1 MSEQDKYL
9 HGEPAVSGEAQKLH
23 GPTQQNAP
31 SAPRIEDGKPQ
42 NAPTATRIEDGKP
55 QHTPTAARIE
65 DGKPQHTP
73 TAERIEDGTPQ
84 NRSPRPKKP
93 EKLVGV
99 KPIKEAKHSNREQAK
114 RRRSHPLSMNLF
126 FALIIV
132 AELTLIIGSSS
143 GVMNIVRST
152 IDEEKYI
159 PDMLWLGA
167 ICVAI
172 GAATILFLIRF
183 FSSPIFT
190 LGNAVNKVADG
201 DFSVRLNEK
210 KGFAEIR
217 RINSNFNKMVEE
229 LSATEI
235 LQTDFVSN
243 VSHEFKTPITAIEG
257 YATLLGGSEGT
268 TPEQAEYIEKI
279 LFNTRRLSALVG
291 NILLLSKVDNQ
302 TIPNKKTVFRL
313 DEQVRQALLS
323 HETAWTEKDVEL
335 DVELDEV
342 NYFGNEPLLFHVWSN
357 LIGNAI
363 KFGPKFGKVAI
374 SLKENEKEVLFSVSD
389 EGEGVSDEAKK
400 HIFDRFYQ
408 TDSSHK
414 SEGNGLGLA
423 LVKQIVKLEGG
434 SVCVS
439 DAELGGAKFTVTL
452 QKTSSAS

>member
-1 MSEQDKYL
+1 MSEQEFNSLQADTEGAKRN
-9 HGEPAVSGEAQKLH
+9 GTEA
-23 GPTQQNAP
+23 P
-31 SAPRIEDGKPQ
+31 E
-42 NAPTATRIEDGKP
+42 TAIIKHKET
-55 QHTPTAARIE
+55 
-65 DGKPQHTP
+65 
-73 TAERIEDGTPQ
+73 
-84 NRSPRPKKP
+84 KK
-93 EKLVGV
+93 VISV
-99 KPIKEAKHSNREQAK
+99 KPLKRARNAKEERTKPH
-114 RRRSHPLSMNLF
+114 RSHPISMNLF
-126 FALIIV
+126 FALIIL
-132 AELTLIIGSSS
+132 AELALIMGSSS
-143 GVMNIVRST
+143 GLMNIVRST
-152 IDEEKYI
+152 VDEEKFI
-159 PDMLWLGA
+159 PDILWLGT

-172 GAATILFLIRF
+172 GLATILFLIRF

-229 LSATEI
+229 LNATEI

-268 TPEQAEYIEKI
+268 TPEQAEYIDKI

-302 TIPNKKTVFRL
+302 TIPNKKTSFRL
-313 DEQVRQALLS
+313 DEQIRQALLA
-323 HETAWTEKDVEL
+323 HETEWTEKESDL
-335 DVELDEV
+335 DVDLDETT
-342 NYFGNEPLLFHVWSN
+342 YFGNEPLLFHVWSN

-363 KFGPKFGKVAI
+363 KFGPMGGKI
-374 SLKENEKEVLFSVSD
+374 LITLRDDGKKMTFSVSD

-408 TDSSHK
+408 TDNSHK

-423 LVKQIVKLEGG
+423 LVKQIVRLEGG
-434 SVCVS
+434 AVSVS
-439 DAELGGAKFTVTL
+439 DAEIGGAKFTVTL
-452 QKTSSAS
+452 KKTLPEA

>member
-1 MSEQDKYL
+1 MSEQEKL
-9 HGEPAVSGEAQKLH
+9 PISEPSSAAEAEGAKSANIGESNH
-23 GPTQQNAP
+23 
-31 SAPRIEDGKPQ
+31 S
-42 NAPTATRIEDGKP
+42 
-55 QHTPTAARIE
+55 
-65 DGKPQHTP
+65 
-73 TAERIEDGTPQ
+73 
-84 NRSPRPKKP
+84 RPHRAKP

-99 KPIKEAKHSNREQAK
+99 KPIKEAKHNGREHPK
-114 RRRSHPLSMNLF
+114 HRRSHPISMNLF
-126 FALIIV
+126 FALIIL

-143 GVMNIVRST
+143 GVLNIVRST
-152 IDEEKYI
+152 VDEGRYM
-159 PDMLWLGA
+159 PDTLWLGV
-167 ICVAI
+167 ICVTI

-201 DFSVRLNEK
+201 DFTVRLNEK
-210 KGFAEIR
+210 KGFSEIR

-229 LSATEI
+229 LGATEI

-302 TIPNKKTVFRL
+302 TIPNKKSSFRL

-323 HETAWTEKDVEL
+323 HESAWTEKDVEL

-342 NYFGNEPLLFHVWSN
+342 SYFGNEPLLFHVWSN

-363 KFGPKFGKVAI
+363 KFGPKCGKI
-374 SLKENEKEVLFSVSD
+374 IITLKENEKDVVFSVSD
-389 EGEGVSDEAKK
+389 EGEGVSDEDKK

-408 TDSSHK
+408 TDNSHK

-423 LVKQIVKLEGG
+423 LVKQIVKLECG
-434 SVCVS
+434 SVFVS
-439 DAELGGAKFTVTL
+439 DAEIGGAKFTVKL
-452 QKTSSAS
+452 PKASAQKA

>member
-1 MSEQDKYL
+1 MNDSELNIRTNTDL
-9 HGEPAVSGEAQKLH
+9 TSV
-23 GPTQQNAP
+23 N
-31 SAPRIEDGKPQ
+31 
-42 NAPTATRIEDGKP
+42 TATQSGSSNSL
-55 QHTPTAARIE
+55 
-65 DGKPQHTP
+65 
-73 TAERIEDGTPQ
+73 GTQ
-84 NRSPRPKKP
+84 DNAKEKADKTRHATHPKSG
-93 EKLVGV
+93 EKLVSV
-99 KPIKEAKHSNREQAK
+99 RPIEQAK
-114 RRRSHPLSMNLF
+114 RGSDKKQTGRHRPHPISMNLF
-126 FALIIV
+126 FAIIIL
-132 AELTLIIGSSS
+132 AELTLILGSSS
-143 GVMNIVRST
+143 GVLNIVRST
-152 IDEEKYI
+152 VDEGKLL
-159 PDMLWLGA
+159 PDILWL
-167 ICVAI
+167 
-172 GAATILFLIRF
+172 ATICITVGFATIMFLIRF

-257 YATLLGGSEGT
+257 YATLLCGSEGT
-268 TPEQAEYIEKI
+268 TPEQAEYIDKI
-279 LFNTRRLSALVG
+279 LFNTRRLSSLVG

-323 HETAWTEKDVEL
+323 HEAGWTEKDSEL

-357 LIGNAI
+357 LIGNAV
-363 KFGPKFGKVAI
+363 KFGPVGGKI
-374 SLKENEKEVLFSVSD
+374 IITLTENRDEVIFSVSD

-423 LVKQIVKLEGG
+423 LVRQIVKLEGG
-434 SVCVS
+434 SVSVT
-439 DAELGGAKFTVTL
+439 DAEIGGAKFTVTL
-452 QKTSSAS
+452 HKAKDGQAK